1 MPKKPRVSLRD
12 LEKETKKFRAPATE
26 KERAIIDATVTLMS
40 ERGIEGTTTAEIA
53 RHAGVTEKTL
63 FRYFPSKN
71 DLVRRVLFP
80 LILERGL
87 TRQWEGVET
96 LLKTKG
102 SSLKQWY
109 IDATTKELAAVAKN
123 VGLTRTVNIELL
135 QNEELREAVAGL
147 WQQRIWKPMV
157 QTLTELQTN
166 GMIRKEVDVEVL
178 ARAIHCL
185 HVGYF
190 LARHVFAPDEKWD
203 DTNEIDQMAEL
214 LTGGSSAE
222 IGRA

>member
-1 MPKKPRVSLRD
+1 MPKKPRVSLKD
-12 LEKETKKFRAPATE
+12 LEKETKKFRTPSTE
-26 KERAIIDATVTLMS
+26 KERSIINATVALMS
-40 ERGIEGTTTAEIA
+40 ERGIDGTTTAEIA
-53 RHAGVTEKTL
+53 KRAGVTEKTL

-96 LLKTKG
+96 LLKAKG

-109 IDATTKELAAVAKN
+109 IDATTKELAAIGKN

-135 QNEELREAVAGL
+135 QNAELREAVGSL

-157 QTLTELQTN
+157 ETLGELKAN
-166 GMIRKEVDVEVL
+166 GMIREDVDVEVL
-178 ARAIHCL
+178 ARAVHCL

-190 LARHVFAPDEKWD
+190 LARHVFAPQEKWD
-203 DTNEIDQMAEL
+203 DTNEIDQMAEIL
-214 LTGGSSAE
+214 SGGSSNE
-222 IGRA
+222 PHSV